1 MRKLAPLV
9 ACAALLLV
17 PASSSAA
24 TNFGSRLLN
33 EPSNAGKC
41 TALGPCTLV
50 SFINP
55 IDPDGDPYSGGAPV
69 DGVIT
74 KFRVRVFGEGGVA
87 TRVTLRVA
95 NISRPNP
102 GNDDNAVATAAGI
115 GPTVDV
121 PAAPGPDTPIREFP
135 ARLSVAKGQHL
146 GLDGPPN
153 LWATYNNSG
162 DKFSYVF
169 APPLQQGQGAR
180 GSNDNAG
187 ELLVAATVE
196 PDSDKDG
203 FGDETQDKC
212 PTEGNGGAT
221 CVGADRKKP
230 SLSRLRFSRSSFPA
244 QRTGP
249 SLLARTFGA
258 RISFRLSETATTTFR
273 VQRARTGRRIRGRC
287 RAATRRNKLLSR
299 RRCRRYVRVRGSF
312 KHTDGAGAN
321 SLRFTGRVGGRRL
334 RPGRYRL
341 VASSTDLA
349 GNKSAAKTKRFRIIR

>member
-1 MRKLAPLV
+1 
-9 ACAALLLV
+9 
-17 PASSSAA
+17 
-24 TNFGSRLLN
+24 
-33 EPSNAGKC
+33 
-41 TALGPCTLV
+41 V
-50 SFINP
+50 SFTHP
-55 IDPDGDPYSGGAPV
+55 IDPDGDPYSGGSPV

-74 KFRVRVFGEGGVA
+74 KFRVRVFGEGSVA
-87 TRVTLRVA
+87 TRVTLRLA

-102 GNDDNAVATAAGI
+102 GNEDNAVATAAGI

-153 LWATYNNSG
+153 LWASVNNNS
-162 DKFSYVF
+162 DAYTYVF

-180 GSNDNAG
+180 GSNDTAG

-212 PTEGNGGAT
+212 ATQGNGGAA
-221 CVGADRKKP
+221 CSAADRKKP
-230 SLSRLRFSRSSFPA
+230 SLTRLRFSPSSFRA
-244 QRTGP
+244 RRTGP
-249 SLLARTFGA
+249 SLLAQTAGA
-258 RISFRLSETATTTFR
+258 RILFRLSETATTTFR
-273 VQRARTGRRIRGRC
+273 VQRASTGRRIRGRC

-299 RRCRRYVRVRGSF
+299 RRCTRYVRVRGSF

-334 RPGRYRL
+334 RVGRYRL
-341 VASSTDLA
+341 TARATDPA
-349 GNKSAAKTKRFRIIR
+349 GNKSAVKTKRFRIKR

>member
-1 MRKLAPLV
+1 VRKLAPF
-9 ACAALLLV
+9 AALVVLLLI
-17 PASSSAA
+17 PASGNAA
-24 TNFGSRLLN
+24 TNFGSRLTN

-41 TALGPCTLV
+41 SALGPCTLV
-50 SFINP
+50 SFIHP
-55 IDPDGDPYSGGAPV
+55 SDPDGDPYAGGSPV

-121 PAAPGPDTPIREFP
+121 PAAPGPDVPIREFP

-153 LWATYNNSG
+153 LWATVNSSS
-162 DKFSYVF
+162 DSFTYVF

-180 GSNDNAG
+180 DSNDTAG

-212 PTEGNGGAT
+212 PAQGNGGAACT
-221 CVGADRKKP
+221 APDRKKP
-230 SLSRLRFSRSSFPA
+230 SLARLRVSPSSFRA
-244 QRTGP
+244 LRTGP
-249 SLLARTFGA
+249 SLLSQSRGA
-258 RISFRLSETATTTFR
+258 RIRFRLSETATTTFR

-299 RRCRRYVRVRGSF
+299 RRCTRYVRVRGSF
-312 KHTDGAGAN
+312 KHTDGAGPV
-321 SLRFTGRVGGRRL
+321 SLRFTGRVGGKRL

-341 VASSTDLA
+341 VARATDLA
-349 GNKSAAKTKRFRIIR
+349 GNKSAAKTKRFRIKR